1 MVRYA
6 AAELGCKGIRVNAV
20 SGGPIETDALRAFTN
35 YEEVRDITAKLSPL
49 GRMGQ
54 PQDLAG
60 ACLFLCSE
68 KASWITGHTML
79 IDGGT
84 TFK

>member
-1 MVRYA
+1 MVRYGA
-6 AAELGCKGIRVNAV
+6 AGLGAMDIRVNAG

-35 YEEVRDITAKLSPL
+35 YEEVRDVTAKLSPL

-68 KASWITGHTML
+68 KASWITGHTLL